1 MPCEYTPEQL
11 YWYLDG
17 ELVPEEAQ
25 AVERHLQGCAS
36 CQQEVAAHRRLQAM
50 LRAALEEEDMPVQLW
65 PAIRQRLAQEEV
77 PIRPETRRSPQ
88 WRAWLGAGALAALL
102 LLAWLGPSWWPA
114 PLPTVV
120 QEMVD
125 SHIRTRLMVA
135 PYTQVPSQP
144 EAIQAWFRGR
154 VEFAVPVP
162 NLPPEPYRF
171 QGVRVNYFLNRRVAE
186 LAYTTGTHPLS
197 FFILAE
203 PSLTLT
209 APHTVRAGKRTFY
222 VQQRKG
228 YTAVLWKE
236 GDMVCGLVSDLQA
249 AKLVSLLQQSM
260 PEASAS

>member
-1 MPCEYTPEQL
+1 
-11 YWYLDG
+11 
-17 ELVPEEAQ
+17 
-25 AVERHLQGCAS
+25 
-36 CQQEVAAHRRLQAM
+36 
-50 LRAALEEEDMPVQLW
+50 MPVQLW
-65 PAIRQRLAQEEV
+65 PAIQQRLAQEGV
-77 PIRPETRRSPQ
+77 PSRPETRRSTW
-88 WRAWLGAGALAALL
+88 WRVWLGAGAMAALL
-102 LLAWLGPSWWPA
+102 LLVWLGRSWLTA

-135 PYTQVPSQP
+135 PYTQVPGQP

-162 NLPPEPYRF
+162 NLPQAHYRF

>member
-1 MPCEYTPEQL
+1 
-11 YWYLDG
+11 
-17 ELVPEEAQ
+17 
-25 AVERHLQGCAS
+25 
-36 CQQEVAAHRRLQAM
+36 
-50 LRAALEEEDMPVQLW
+50 
-65 PAIRQRLAQEEV
+65 
-77 PIRPETRRSPQ
+77 
-88 WRAWLGAGALAALL
+88 
-102 LLAWLGPSWWPA
+102 
-114 PLPTVV
+114 
-120 QEMVD
+120 
-125 SHIRTRLMVA
+125 MVA
-135 PYTQVPSQP
+135 PYTQVPAQT

-197 FFILAE
+197 FFIFAE

-209 APHTVRAGKRTFY
+209 APHTVHAGKRTFY

-249 AKLVSLLQQSM
+249 AVLVSLLQQSM
-260 PEASAS
+260 SGASAS

>member
-17 ELVPEEAQ
+17 ELAPEEAQ
-25 AVERHLQGCAS
+25 AVERHLQECTS
-36 CQQEVAAHRRLQAM
+36 CQQEVTAHRRLQAM
-50 LRAALEEEDMPVQLW
+50 LRAALEEEEMPVQLW
-65 PAIRQRLAQEEV
+65 PAIQQRLAQEGV
-77 PIRPETRRSPQ
+77 PIRPETRRSTR
-88 WRAWLGAGALAALL
+88 WRVWLGAGAMAALL
-102 LLAWLGPSWWPA
+102 LLIWIGRSWLTA
-114 PLPTVV
+114 PMPTVV

-135 PYTQVPSQP
+135 PYTQVPDQP

-162 NLPPEPYRF
+162 NLPQAHYRF

-186 LAYTTGTHPLS
+186 LSYTTGTHPLS

-228 YTAVLWKE
+228 YTAVLWKD

-260 PEASAS
+260 PESSDS

>member
-1 MPCEYTPEQL
+1 MPCEYTQEQL
-11 YWYLDG
+11 YLYLDR
-17 ELVPEEAQ
+17 ELAPDEAQ

-36 CQQEVAAHRRLQAM
+36 CQQTVAAHRRLQAI
-50 LRAALEEEDMPVQLW
+50 LRATFEEEDMPSQLW
-65 PAIRQRLAQEEV
+65 PTIRQRLAQEVV
-77 PIRPETRRSPQ
+77 PIQPQARRSKR
-88 WRAWLGAGALAALL
+88 WRVWLGGGAIAALL
-102 LLAWLGPSWWPA
+102 LLVWIGRQWFAAPVPA
-114 PLPTVV
+114 VV

-135 PYTQVPSQP
+135 PYTQVPAQP
-144 EAIQAWFRGR
+144 EAIQAWFRDR

-162 NLPPEPYRF
+162 NLPQEHYTF

-197 FFILAE
+197 FFIFAE

-209 APHTVRAGKRTFY
+209 ARHTVRAGHRTFA
-222 VQQRKG
+222 VQHRKG

-249 AKLVSLLQQSM
+249 AALISLLQQTM
-260 PEASAS
+260 PGPSAS

>member
-17 ELVPEEAQ
+17 ELAPEEAQ
-25 AVERHLQGCAS
+25 AVERHLQECAS

-50 LRAALEEEDMPVQLW
+50 LRAALEEEEMPVQLW
-65 PAIRQRLAQEEV
+65 PAIQQRLAQEGV
-77 PIRPETRRSPQ
+77 PTRPETRRSTW
-88 WRAWLGAGALAALL
+88 WRVWLGAGAMAALL
-102 LLAWLGPSWWPA
+102 LLIWIGRSWLTSPM
-114 PLPTVV
+114 PTVV

-135 PYTQVPSQP
+135 PYIQVPDQP

-162 NLPPEPYRF
+162 NLPQAHYRF

-203 PSLTLT
+203 PSLRLT
-209 APHTVRAGKRTFY
+209 APHTVRAGQRTFY

-249 AKLVSLLQQSM
+249 AELVSLLQQSM
-260 PEASAS
+260 PESSAS